1 LVKAAVVGSVNM
13 DLVIETERLPRLG
26 ETLSGGRFSTAGGG
40 KGANQAVGAARLGA
54 FVSMVGAVGDDSF
67 GTLMRSALEKE
78 GVDCTRVAVREKE
91 ATGVAMIT
99 VLPGGENTIIVAPGA
114 NGTVKPDEVVNGAE
128 VFEIADVLLAQLELP
143 VETVFEALKRGKNAG
158 TMTVFDPAPYKN
170 LPDEIWEY
178 VDIAVPNR
186 LELEAFTGLGDLEA
200 GARKLLSM
208 GPRTVVTT
216 LGTEGAY
223 ALSEDTSFKIPSF
236 KVKSIDSTGAG
247 DAFSAAL
254 AVSLAEGLP
263 LAEAVRFASA
273 AGALAST
280 VMGAQ
285 PSLPR
290 RAQVESFLSRFPAPC
305 KQDKDNRTIR
315 GEEK

>member
-1 LVKAAVVGSVNM
+1 LVKAVVVGSVNM
-13 DLVIETERLPRLG
+13 DLVVETERLPRPG

-40 KGANQAVGAARLGA
+40 KGANQAVGTARLGA
-54 FVSMVGAVGDDSF
+54 FVSMMGAVGDDSF
-67 GTLMRSALEKE
+67 GTLMRRGLEKE
-78 GVDCTRVAVREKE
+78 GVDCSRVAVRKMET
-91 ATGVAMIT
+91 TGVAVIT

-114 NGTVKPDEVVNGAE
+114 NGTVTPDDVKNGAK
-128 VFEIADVLLAQLELP
+128 VFESADILLVQLELP
-143 VETVFEALKRGKNAG
+143 VETVFEALKRGKNSG
-158 TMTVFDPAPYKN
+158 TMSVFDPAPYKD
-170 LPDEIWEY
+170 LPDEIWRY

-208 GPRTVVTT
+208 GPQTVVTT

-223 ALSEDTSFKIPSF
+223 VLSEETSFKIPSF
-236 KVKSIDSTGAG
+236 KVKSVDSTGAG

-254 AVSLAEGLP
+254 AVSLAEGFP
-263 LAEAVRFASA
+263 LVEAVRFASA
-273 AGALAST
+273 AGALTST

-290 RAQVESFLSRFPAPC
+290 REQVESFLERFPAL
-305 KQDKDNRTIR
+305 DKGDNRTVR
-315 GEEK
+315 GVEER